1 MTRQISPDPSATGL
15 RVLSLF
21 LGIFFLFMGLDKL
34 AWLSD
39 PGLLTRQLNDWLQTS
54 PATSRWYL
62 RTIAIPGAPV
72 FAYLVLAGELGTGA
86 ALLAG
91 FKPRLAALVG
101 LFMVL
106 NFHFAMGVL
115 LQYSYLWNAYGPP
128 VLGGLLALVI
138 GGARLPFSLGSRPF
152 ASARTH
158 DRADIAAPHARVAQ
172 ALTFIRNRARRSIKV
187 PQVAA
192 AAATRDSEA

>member
-1 MTRQISPDPSATGL
+1 MMPPDRLEHRMTRQISTDPSAAGL

-21 LGIFFLFMGLDKL
+21 LGIFFLFMGLDKHG
-34 AWLSD
+34 WLSD
-39 PGLLTRQLNDWLQTS
+39 PDLLTRQLNDWLETS
-54 PATSRWYL
+54 PPASRWYL
-62 RTIAIPGAPV
+62 RTIAIPGAPL

-86 ALLAG
+86 ALLLG
-91 FKPRLAALVG
+91 FKPRFAALVG

-138 GGARLPFSLGSRPF
+138 GGADLPLSFRFRRF
-152 ASARTH
+152 ASARTNH
-158 DRADIAAPHARVAQ
+158 RAEISAPQ
-172 ALTFIRNRARRSIKV
+172 IR
-187 PQVAA
+187 
-192 AAATRDSEA
+192 